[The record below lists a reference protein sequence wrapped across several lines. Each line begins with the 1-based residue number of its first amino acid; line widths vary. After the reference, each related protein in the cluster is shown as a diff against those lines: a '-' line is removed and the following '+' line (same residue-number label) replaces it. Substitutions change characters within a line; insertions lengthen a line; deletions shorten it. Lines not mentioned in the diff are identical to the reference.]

1 MKHLKNF
8 NIFESNLCEEDMEIL
23 KDIFLELKDKEDGY
37 NILIIPRGT
46 SIILR
51 VFRGTLEF
59 SWVDIKS
66 TFETVFYFMDQEY
79 EIGGIFIYYED
90 EKVPAKVEYK
100 SIYNRKN
107 ILEST
112 LMDRFKTFIEDKKL
126 LSIQFTYNKK

>member
-8 NIFESNLCEEDMEIL
+8 NIFESNLCEEDVEVL
-23 KDIFLELKDKEDGY
+23 KDILLELKDKEGY

-59 SWVDIKS
+59 SWVDIES
-66 TFETVFYFMDQEY
+66 TFKSVFYFMDHEY

-90 EKVPAKVEYK
+90 ETVTAKVEYK